1 MDAVDNRCLY
11 ARLPDSLQIGRGK
24 YKIDASFRAALK
36 VQDVLTD
43 ILLSDSE
50 KARLCAVILVRPR
63 FLGKIMPYKNCVAL
77 LEAYF
82 EKIIPGLRSGKKKET
97 QKIMDFRQDAQYI
110 YSAFRQVYGI
120 DLFGKDKNLHWWVFL
135 ALLSGLPDNT
145 RLMQIISIR
154 TRKPPRPTRHNAEE
168 RAELMRLKTEYAL
181 ELTEEERERNLQEGL
196 AKLAVSLEALAR
208 QK

>member
-50 KARLCAVILVRPR
+50 KARLCATILVRPR

-82 EKIIPGLRSGKKKET
+82 GKIIPGLRSGKKKET

>member
-43 ILLSDSE
+43 ILLSDPE
-50 KARLCAVILVRPR
+50 KARLCATILVRPR

-120 DLFGKDKNLHWWVFL
+120 DLFGKDKNLHWWIFL
-135 ALLSGLPDNT
+135 ALLSGLPDST

>member
-24 YKIDASFRAALK
+24 YKIDASFRAARK
-36 VQDVLTD
+36 VQEILTD
-43 ILLSDSE
+43 ILLSDQE
-50 KARLCAVILVRPR
+50 KARLCAVIFVRPR
-63 FLGKIMPYKNCVAL
+63 FLGRIMPQKNCVAL

-196 AKLAVSLEALAR
+196 AKLAVSLEA
-208 QK
+208 